1 MAKRKKVTKKQIK
14 QYKKLINTI
23 IAIVVL
29 LIGGYFGYQELS
41 KDPLNNY
48 EPLPMGEYYR
58 GAEGL
63 SKDELNDF
71 LHDRLRQD
79 FLPTTYAEAKVAL
92 ARADVDPNNPDNVLT
107 IYSRD
112 SVQAEWISGN
122 DGWTREHVWPNSRL
136 GIDRVEENDKNQ
148 ASDLHN
154 LRAIVQS
161 VNSSRSD
168 KYFDNTTTSESYY
181 PGDDDKGD
189 VARILFYMVV
199 MYPNLT
205 LADVGLDNENN
216 TYTPEGAIM
225 GKISVLLEWH
235 KEDPVDD
242 FERNRNEIIY
252 SYQRNRNP
260 FIDHPEFVHYIF
272 EDVEPETDLSSN
284 IIYYISIR
292 REKYINA

>member
-1 MAKRKKVTKKQIK
+1 MAKRKKITKKQIK

-29 LIGGYFGYQELS
+29 LIGWYFGYKELNKES
-41 KDPLNNY
+41 PSNY
-48 EPLPMGEYYR
+48 EPLPIKKYYK
-58 GAEGL
+58 ETENL
-63 SKDELNDF
+63 SKNKLNDF

-92 ARADVDPNNPDNVLT
+92 ARADVDPNNPENVLT
-107 IYSRD
+107 IYSRN

-136 GIDRVEENDKNQ
+136 GIERVEENDKTQ

-181 PGDDDKGD
+181 LGDDDKGD

-205 LADVGLDNENN
+205 LSDVGLDNDN

-225 GKISVLLEWH
+225 GKLSVLLEWH

-252 SYQRNRNP
+252 EYQRNRNP

-272 EDVEPETDLSSN
+272 EDVEPETDLNSN
-284 IIYYISIR
+284 IINYITIR

>member
-1 MAKRKKVTKKQIK
+1 MAKRKKITKKQIK

-29 LIGGYFGYQELS
+29 LIGGYFGYKELNKES
-41 KDPLNNY
+41 PSNY
-48 EPLPMGEYYR
+48 EPLPMGEYYK

-79 FLPTTYAEAKVAL
+79 FLPTTYADAKVAL
-92 ARADVDPNNPDNVLT
+92 ARADVDPNNPENVLT
-107 IYSRD
+107 IYSRN

-136 GIDRVEENDKNQ
+136 GIERVEENDKTQ

-205 LADVGLDNENN
+205 LSDVGLDNDN

-225 GKISVLLEWH
+225 GKLSVLLEWH

-252 SYQRNRNP
+252 EYQRNRNP

-272 EDVEPETDLSSN
+272 EDVEPETDLNSN
-284 IIYYISIR
+284 IIYYITIR